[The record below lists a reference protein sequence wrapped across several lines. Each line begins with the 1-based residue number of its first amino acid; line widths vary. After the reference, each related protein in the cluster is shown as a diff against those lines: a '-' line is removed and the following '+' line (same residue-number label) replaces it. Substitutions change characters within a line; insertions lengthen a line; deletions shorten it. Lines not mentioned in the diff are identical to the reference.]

1 MRERLTALICAAFMF
16 VLVGGVAACA
26 DADAPQAESA
36 GEATTG
42 DGMGMDMAVEDAPE
56 VPPVRGFAAGEEI
69 LFLHTE
75 ASDTTIA
82 RTLTD
87 MMGGSPV
94 LHVPELARADE
105 ALLAD
110 VYVFTNGP
118 RPDRRGPLG
127 FQADVFDCV
136 PGEECYRPLRRVNL
150 VTWMKADSAR
160 LLRSAADVR
169 SAAESGEIELE
180 RSDVVVNM
188 PIIRW
193 PGGER

>member
-1 MRERLTALICAAFMF
+1 MCASFMF
-16 VLVGGVAACA
+16 ALVGVGACA
-26 DADAPQAESA
+26 DAENPPQVESV

-42 DGMGMDMAVEDAPE
+42 DGMGMDMGVEDAPE
-56 VPPVRGFAAGEEI
+56 VAPVRGAQ
-69 LFLHTE
+69 
-75 ASDTTIA
+75 
-82 RTLTD
+82 TLTD

-105 ALLAD
+105 ALLAE
-110 VYVFTNGP
+110 VYAFTNGL

-136 PGEECYRPLRRVNL
+136 PGEACHRPLRRVNL
-150 VTWMKADSAR
+150 VTWMEADSAR
-160 LLRSAADVR
+160 LLRSAEDVR
-169 SAAESGEIELE
+169 SAAEAGEIELE

-188 PIIRW
+188 PIIRR